1 MDCESCGRHRPSDQ
15 VVAHWSPAGA
25 VIMAC
30 ARCRRL
36 TMRREDLSPGS
47 ATIPAVASASE
58 PAAMAGAASS
68 P

>member
-36 TMRREDLSPGS
+36 TMRREDLAQGS
-47 ATIPAVASASE
+47 RWGVDRRDARTR
-58 PAAMAGAASS
+58 G
-68 P
+68 